1 MIEPKPKKKSKNYF
15 TQKTEDAIV
24 RYNNTADPEIRS
36 RIYSNDIHYAFF
48 KLTENIIHTFKF
60 YYTEVDN
67 IEDLQHEIITF
78 LLEKIH
84 MFDPSRGAK
93 AYSYFGTIVKRYLI
107 LNNKKNYKKRIE
119 AISIHGNTEN
129 AKEKIEEN
137 VTLNSLN
144 SNLIENEAEIDLDDP
159 LYSDYTPVDKLSK
172 FTDLWVDYCSDNLF
186 YLFPKAQD
194 ACVADAIL
202 ELFRSRETIDI
213 FNKKAL
219 YIYVREIIDV
229 KAPKI
234 TKISNIL
241 RDNFKEKYIFYLEY
255 GYFKS

>member
-1 MIEPKPKKKSKNYF
+1 MVELKRKKKSKNYF
-15 TQKTEDAIV
+15 TQETEDAIV
-24 RYNNTADPEIRS
+24 LYNNTIDTDIRS
-36 RIYSNDIHYAFF
+36 KIYENKIHYAFF

-78 LLEKIH
+78 LLSKIH
-84 MFDPSRGAK
+84 LFDPTRGAK

-107 LNNKKNYKKRIE
+107 LNNKKNYKKRVE
-119 AISIHGNTEN
+119 LISMNGYNEKD
-129 AKEKIEEN
+129 KERLEEN
-137 VTLNSLN
+137 IAINSLN
-144 SNLIENEAEIDLDDP
+144 SNLIENETEIDINDS
-159 LYSDYTPVDKLSK
+159 LYSNYTHIDKLSK
-172 FTDLWVDYCSDNLF
+172 FTDLWINYCSDNLF
-186 YLFPKAQD
+186 ILFPKSQD
-194 ACVADAIL
+194 ACIADAIL

-219 YIYVREIIDV
+219 YIYIKEIIDV

-241 RDNFKEKYIFYLEY
+241 RDNFKEKYTFYLEY

>member
-1 MIEPKPKKKSKNYF
+1 MNG
-15 TQKTEDAIV
+15 
-24 RYNNTADPEIRS
+24 
-36 RIYSNDIHYAFF
+36 YS
-48 KLTENIIHTFKF
+48 
-60 YYTEVDN
+60 
-67 IEDLQHEIITF
+67 
-78 LLEKIH
+78 EK
-84 MFDPSRGAK
+84 D
-93 AYSYFGTIVKRYLI
+93 
-107 LNNKKNYKKRIE
+107 
-119 AISIHGNTEN
+119 
-129 AKEKIEEN
+129 KERIEEN
-137 VTLNSLN
+137 IAINSLN
-144 SNLIENEAEIDLDDP
+144 SNLIESETEIDINDP

-186 YLFPKAQD
+186 VLFPKAQD

-241 RDNFKEKYIFYLEY
+241 RDSFKEKYAFYLEY
-255 GYFKS
+255 GYFKF